1 MRRNRGL
8 RSLKGYREG
17 GGPPP
22 PDTPATG
29 ASRSLYGHEDIS
41 KRRQRNWEEQN
52 RRRFELG
59 PFGGRGVPLMAAQW
73 ARDIVG
79 AQVRDR
85 LGLEKL
91 GNWIGAPDITAG
103 DLTPS
108 EYEAL
113 RETALRAIS
122 QEERQL
128 EGYGGNRWSLNYPDY
143 GFSVTDPEHATNK
156 AFEAIMGGYDIDYDH
171 EGWGPLR
178 GNKEAIDRKVEA
190 SEGWNTVS
198 NVHSPLATQTA
209 AGKGPAV
216 TSSALYK
223 KLRGLAGLIPR
234 ATDPSALLQ
243 QTLGRAAIIK
253 DPDTGNYYIE
263 DRYNWNPW
271 TSSGREFNPFSRED
285 WGSLK
290 EDLGEGEDLYDKA
303 RVLSEYFGSRSG
315 EKGQEPEGS
324 YVRINLGQLDD
335 YHLDEAGRLAGGD
348 VDRLSGAPSL
358 ASYLEDREEPTR
370 FVSEEEEDGF
380 QLSDIGEFV
389 RRQGSKVMDFF
400 DRPEEEAPPRLVER
414 TEQREPTT
422 TDSKP
427 VIGIPSAPGAIG
439 VADISRQLNAAQERD
454 RLIREMR
461 AGTKQ

>member
-1 MRRNRGL
+1 MNMRRNRGL

-17 GGPPP
+17 GDTSP

-29 ASRSLYGHEDIS
+29 ASRALYGHEDIS
-41 KRRQRNWEEQN
+41 KRRQRRWEEQN

-59 PFGGRGVPLMAAQW
+59 PFGGRGLPLMATQW
-73 ARDIVG
+73 ARDIIG

-85 LGLEKL
+85 LGLETL
-91 GNWIGAPDITAG
+91 GNWIGSPDITAG

-113 RETALRAIS
+113 RETALRAMS
-122 QEERQL
+122 QPERQL

-171 EGWGPLR
+171 EEWGPLR
-178 GNKEAIDRKVEA
+178 GNKEAIDRLVEV

-216 TSSALYK
+216 TSSDLYK
-223 KLRGLAGLIPR
+223 TLRGAAGLIPR

-243 QTLGRAAIIK
+243 QTLGRAAIIR

-285 WGSLK
+285 WGSLR
-290 EDLGEGEDLYDKA
+290 EDLGEGEDVYDKA

-315 EKGQEPEGS
+315 EKGQEAEGS

-389 RRQGSKVMDFF
+389 RRQGSRVMDFF
-400 DRPEEEAPPRLVER
+400 DRPEEEEQPTRLVSEE
-414 TEQREPTT
+414 EQKL
-422 TDSKP
+422 S
-427 VIGIPSAPGAIG
+427 IPSAPAAIEIQDITQTPVERARRQHQRLMSGVRVPGA
-439 VADISRQLNAAQERD
+439 R
-454 RLIREMR
+454 
-461 AGTKQ
+461 

>member
-1 MRRNRGL
+1 MNMRRNRGL

-17 GGPPP
+17 GDTSP

-29 ASRSLYGHEDIS
+29 ASRALYGHEDIS
-41 KRRQRNWEEQN
+41 KRRQRRGEEQN

-59 PFGGRGVPLMAAQW
+59 PFGGRGLPLMATQW
-73 ARDIVG
+73 ARDIIG

-85 LGLEKL
+85 LGLETL
-91 GNWIGAPDITAG
+91 GNWIGSPDITAG

-113 RETALRAIS
+113 RETALRAMS
-122 QEERQL
+122 QPERQL

-171 EGWGPLR
+171 EEWGPLR
-178 GNKEAIDRKVEA
+178 GNKEAIDRLVEV

-216 TSSALYK
+216 TSSDLYK
-223 KLRGLAGLIPR
+223 TLRGAAGLIPR

-243 QTLGRAAIIK
+243 QTLGRAAIIR

-285 WGSLK
+285 WGSLR
-290 EDLGEGEDLYDKA
+290 EDLGEGEDVYDKA

-315 EKGQEPEGS
+315 EKGQEAEGS

-380 QLSDIGEFV
+380 QLSDIGDFV
-389 RRQGSKVMDFF
+389 RRQGSRVMDFF
-400 DRPEEEAPPRLVER
+400 DRPEEEEQPTRLVSEE
-414 TEQREPTT
+414 EQKL
-422 TDSKP
+422 S
-427 VIGIPSAPGAIG
+427 IPSAPAAIEIQDITQTPVERARRQHQRLMSGVRVPGA
-439 VADISRQLNAAQERD
+439 R
-454 RLIREMR
+454 
-461 AGTKQ
+461 

>member
-1 MRRNRGL
+1 MNMRRNRGL

-17 GGPPP
+17 GDTSP

-29 ASRSLYGHEDIS
+29 ASRALYGHEDIS
-41 KRRQRNWEEQN
+41 KRRQRRWEEQN

-59 PFGGRGVPLMAAQW
+59 PFGGRGLPLMATQW
-73 ARDIVG
+73 ARDIIG

-85 LGLEKL
+85 LGLETL
-91 GNWIGAPDITAG
+91 GNWIGSPDITAG

-113 RETALRAIS
+113 RETALRAMS
-122 QEERQL
+122 QPERQL

-171 EGWGPLR
+171 EEWGPLR
-178 GNKEAIDRKVEA
+178 GNKEAIDRLVEV

-216 TSSALYK
+216 TRSDLYK
-223 KLRGLAGLIPR
+223 TLRGAAGLIPR

-243 QTLGRAAIIK
+243 QTLGRAAIIR

-285 WGSLK
+285 WGSLR
-290 EDLGEGEDLYDKA
+290 EDLGEGEDVYDKA

-315 EKGQEPEGS
+315 EKGQEAEGS

-380 QLSDIGEFV
+380 QLSDIGDFV
-389 RRQGSKVMDFF
+389 RRQGSRVMDFF
-400 DRPEEEAPPRLVER
+400 DRPEEEEQPTRLVSEE
-414 TEQREPTT
+414 EQKL
-422 TDSKP
+422 S
-427 VIGIPSAPGAIG
+427 IPSAPAAIEIQDITQTPVERARRQHQRLMSGVRVPGA
-439 VADISRQLNAAQERD
+439 R
-454 RLIREMR
+454 
-461 AGTKQ
+461 

>member
-113 RETALRAIS
+113 RETALRAMS
-122 QEERQL
+122 NPERQL

-243 QTLGRAAIIK
+243 QTLGRAAIIR